1 MTLEILQLR
10 SSSGFVSVFG
20 GVIVKYQG
28 IDSSGAEWPQPGLGA
43 GSVRPGLVAIWR
55 PAPVCY

>member
-10 SSSGFVSVFG
+10 SSSGFVNVFG

-28 IDSSGAEWPQPGLGA
+28 IDSSGLSGRSLHWGPGLCG
-43 GSVRPGLVAIWR
+43 PG
-55 PAPVCY
+55 